1 MCIPYPGLWRIEMAT
16 IEIYDTTLRD
26 GSQREGVSLS
36 VTDKL
41 KIAEKLDEL
50 GVHYIEGGWPGSN
63 PKDIEFFRRAKKMRF
78 KNSRLCAFSSTRR
91 PGTIPEE
98 DSNMRA
104 LVEAGTD
111 TVTIFGK
118 SWDFHVR
125 DALKTTLD
133 ENLAMIKDSVAYLK
147 AVGRTVIFDAE
158 HFFDGYKANPGYA
171 LKTLDAAAQGGAE
184 VIVLCDTNGGLMPWE
199 LTAILTAVKERIKI
213 PLGIHVHDDAGMAT
227 ANSLLAVR
235 QGVTQVH
242 GTINGYGERC
252 GNANLCT
259 IIPNLQLKMGM
270 AVVSPEQLQGLT
282 KLSRFIA
289 ELANIAPADQ
299 QPYVGFNAFAHKGG
313 IHVDAV
319 SKMPATYEHADPVEV
334 GNQRRIL
341 VSELSGRSNITLT
354 SSANNFN
361 LSKDRPET
369 ASVLQRI
376 KELEHYGYQFEGAE
390 GSFELLVLKMMKA
403 YQPLFKLEG
412 FRLIIEKREDG
423 QLFSEATIKV
433 RVGDVQVHTAADGN
447 GPVNALDNAMRKAL
461 EGIYPALK
469 KIKLTD
475 FKVRVIDGV
484 DGTGA
489 QVRVLIESR
498 DDTQTWGT
506 VGVSPNVIEASWIA
520 LVDSLE
526 YGLLCRKLPELA
538 EAKQVL
544 EQLKGET
551 IRTTEAG

>member
-1 MCIPYPGLWRIEMAT
+1 MQKID
-16 IEIYDTTLRD
+16 IYDTTLRD

-36 VTDKL
+36 VADKL
-41 KIAEKLDEL
+41 KIVEKLDEF
-50 GVHYIEGGWPGSN
+50 GIAYIEGGWPGSN
-63 PKDIEFFRRAKKMRF
+63 PKDIEFFRRARKIKL
-78 KNSRLCAFSSTRR
+78 KNARLCAFGSTRR
-91 PGTIPEE
+91 PGTDAAE
-98 DSNMRA
+98 DQNIRA
-104 LVEAGTD
+104 LVEAGTE
-111 TVTIFGK
+111 TVTLFGK
-118 SWDFHVR
+118 SWDFHVS
-125 DALKTTLD
+125 DALKTSPE
-133 ENLAMIKDSVAYLK
+133 ENLAMIKESVGYLK
-147 AVGRTVIFDAE
+147 SLGRQVFFDAE
-158 HFFDGYKANPGYA
+158 HFFDGYKANSDYA
-171 LKTLDAAAQGGAE
+171 LATIMAAASGGAD

-199 LTAILTAVKERIKI
+199 LKTVLEAVKDKIKV

-227 ANSLLAVR
+227 ANSLLAVLE
-235 QGVTQVH
+235 GITQIH

-259 IIPNLQLKMGM
+259 IIPNLQLKMGFQ
-270 AVVSPEQLQGLT
+270 VVASGQLRGLT
-282 KLSRFIA
+282 RLSRSIA

-319 SKMPATYEHADPVEV
+319 SKKPATYEHADPEKV
-334 GNQRRIL
+334 GNKRRIL
-341 VSELSGRSNITLT
+341 VSELSGRSNISLKT
-354 SSANNFN
+354 SQNHLKLA
-361 LSKDRPET
+361 KDLPET
-369 ASVLQRI
+369 ASILQRI

-390 GSFELLVLKMMKA
+390 GSFELLILKMMKA

-433 RVGDVQVHTAADGN
+433 RVGDVQVHTAAEGN
-447 GPVNALDNAMRKAL
+447 GPVNALDNALRKAL
-461 EGIYPALK
+461 EEIYPALK

-498 DDTQTWGT
+498 DEHISWGT

-526 YGLLCRKLPELA
+526 YGLLCRKLPQFE
-538 EAKQVL
+538 EAKKVL
-544 EQLKGET
+544 EQLKGKDNF
-551 IRTTEAG
+551 

>member
-1 MCIPYPGLWRIEMAT
+1 MRKID
-16 IEIYDTTLRD
+16 IYDTTLRD
-26 GSQREGVSLS
+26 GSQREGVSFS
-36 VTDKL
+36 VSDKL
-41 KIAEKLDEL
+41 KIAEMLDEF
-50 GVHYIEGGWPGSN
+50 GVSYIEGGWPGSN
-63 PKDIEFFRRAKKMRF
+63 PKDIEFFRRAAKMDF
-78 KNSRLCAFSSTRR
+78 KNARICAFSSTRR
-91 PGTIPEE
+91 PGVAMEE
-98 DSNMRA
+98 DLNIRA
-104 LVEAGTD
+104 LVESGTD

-125 DALKTTLD
+125 DALKTTLN
-133 ENLAMIKDSVAYLK
+133 ENLAMIKDTITYLK
-147 AVGRTVIFDAE
+147 SLGREVFFDAE
-158 HFFDGYKANPGYA
+158 HFFDGYKANSEYA
-171 LKTLDAAAQGGAE
+171 LKTLEAAAEGGAD
-184 VIVLCDTNGGLMPWE
+184 VVVLCDTNGGLMPWE
-199 LTAILTAVKERIKI
+199 IPAILEAVKDRVKLS
-213 PLGIHVHDDAGMAT
+213 LGIHVHDDAGMAT

-235 QGVTQVH
+235 EGITQIH

-259 IIPNLQLKMGM
+259 IIPNMQLKMGFQ
-270 AVVSPEQLQGLT
+270 AVTSEQLSGLT

-289 ELANIAPADQ
+289 ELANIAPADH

-319 SKMPATYEHADPVEV
+319 SKKPETYEHADPNQV

-341 VSELSGRSNITLT
+341 VSELAGRSSITLKT
-354 SSANNFN
+354 TQND
-361 LSKDRPET
+361 LKLDKDRPET

-376 KELEHYGYQFEGAE
+376 KEMEHYGYQFEGAE

-403 YQPLFKLEG
+403 YTPLFKLEG

-433 RVGDVQVHTAADGN
+433 RVGDKQVHTAAEGN
-447 GPVNALDNAMRKAL
+447 GPVNALDNALRKAL
-461 EGIYPALK
+461 EGFYPALK

-489 QVRVLIESR
+489 QVRVLIQSS
-498 DDTQTWGT
+498 DDHKSWGT

-526 YGLLCRKLPELA
+526 YGLLCRKLPEFA
-538 EAKQVL
+538 EAKSVL
-544 EQLKGET
+544 EKLKNEGVT
-551 IRTTEAG
+551 SLG

>member
-1 MCIPYPGLWRIEMAT
+1 MQKID
-16 IEIYDTTLRD
+16 IYDTTLRD

-36 VTDKL
+36 VADKL
-41 KIAEKLDEL
+41 KIVEKLDEF
-50 GVHYIEGGWPGSN
+50 GIAYIEGGWPGSN
-63 PKDIEFFRRAKKMRF
+63 PKDIEFFRRARKIKL
-78 KNSRLCAFSSTRR
+78 KNARLCAFGSTRK
-91 PGTIPEE
+91 PGTDAAE
-98 DSNMRA
+98 DQNIRA
-104 LVEAGTD
+104 LVEAGTE
-111 TVTIFGK
+111 TVTLFGK
-118 SWDFHVR
+118 SWDFHVS
-125 DALKTTLD
+125 DALKTSPE
-133 ENLAMIKDSVAYLK
+133 ENLAMIKESVGYLK
-147 AVGRTVIFDAE
+147 SLGRQVFFDAE
-158 HFFDGYKANPGYA
+158 HFFDGYKANSDYA
-171 LKTLDAAAQGGAE
+171 LATIMAAASGGAD

-199 LTAILTAVKERIKI
+199 LKTVLEAVKDKIKV

-227 ANSLLAVR
+227 ANSLLAVLE
-235 QGVTQVH
+235 GITQIH

-259 IIPNLQLKMGM
+259 IIPNLQLKMGFQ
-270 AVVSPEQLQGLT
+270 VVASGQLRGLT
-282 KLSRFIA
+282 RLSRSIA

-319 SKMPATYEHADPVEV
+319 SKKPATYEHADPEKV
-334 GNQRRIL
+334 GNKRRIL
-341 VSELSGRSNITLT
+341 VSELSGRSNISLKT
-354 SSANNFN
+354 SQNHLKLA
-361 LSKDRPET
+361 KDLPET
-369 ASVLQRI
+369 ASILQKI

-390 GSFELLVLKMMKA
+390 GSFELLILKMMKA

-433 RVGDVQVHTAADGN
+433 RVGDVQVHTAAEGN
-447 GPVNALDNAMRKAL
+447 GPVNALDNALRKAL
-461 EGIYPALK
+461 EEIYPALK

-498 DDTQTWGT
+498 DEHISWGT

-526 YGLLCRKLPELA
+526 YGLLCRKLPQFE
-538 EAKQVL
+538 EAKKVL
-544 EQLKGET
+544 EQLKGKDNF
-551 IRTTEAG
+551 

>member
-1 MCIPYPGLWRIEMAT
+1 MQKID
-16 IEIYDTTLRD
+16 IYDTTLRD

-36 VTDKL
+36 VNDKL
-41 KIAEKLDEL
+41 KIAEKLDEF
-50 GVHYIEGGWPGSN
+50 GVSYIEGGWPGSN
-63 PKDIEFFRRAKKMRF
+63 PKDIEFFRRAAKIKL
-78 KNSRLCAFSSTRR
+78 KNARLCAFGSTRR
-91 PGTIPEE
+91 PGVKAAE
-98 DSNMRA
+98 DQNIRA
-104 LVEAGTD
+104 LIDAGTK
-111 TVTIFGK
+111 TVTLFGK

-125 DALKTTLD
+125 DALKTSLE
-133 ENLAMIKDSVAYLK
+133 ENLAMINDSVTYLK
-147 AVGRTVIFDAE
+147 GLGLDVIFDAE
-158 HFFDGYKANPGYA
+158 HFFDGYKANPDYA
-171 LKTLDAAAQGGAE
+171 LSTIEAAAAGRAD

-199 LTAILTAVKERIKI
+199 LKTVLEAVKDRVKV

-227 ANSLLAVR
+227 ANSLLAVLE
-235 QGVTQVH
+235 GITQIH

-259 IIPNLQLKMGM
+259 IIPNLQLKMGFQI
-270 AVVSPEQLQGLT
+270 VTPEQLCGLT
-282 KLSRFIA
+282 KLSRIIA

-319 SKMPATYEHADPVEV
+319 SKKPATYEHADPGQV

-341 VSELSGRSNITLT
+341 ISELSGRSNISLKTNHNQLKLARDHPDT
-354 SSANNFN
+354 V
-361 LSKDRPET
+361 
-369 ASVLQRI
+369 SVLQRI

-433 RVGDVQVHTAADGN
+433 RVGDVQVHTAAEGN
-447 GPVNALDNAMRKAL
+447 GPVNALDNALRKAL
-461 EGIYPALK
+461 EEIYPALK

-498 DDTQTWGT
+498 DEHTSWGT

-526 YGLLCRKLPELA
+526 YGLLCRNLPEFK
-538 EAKQVL
+538 EAKNVL
-544 EQLKGET
+544 EQLKGDG
-551 IRTTEAG
+551 INS

>member
-1 MCIPYPGLWRIEMAT
+1 MQKID
-16 IEIYDTTLRD
+16 IYDTTLRD

-36 VTDKL
+36 VNDKL
-41 KIAEKLDEL
+41 KITEKLDEF
-50 GVHYIEGGWPGSN
+50 GISYIEGGWPGSN
-63 PKDIEFFRRAKKMRF
+63 PKDIEFFRRAMKLKL
-78 KNSRLCAFSSTRR
+78 KHARLCAFGSTRK
-91 PGTIPEE
+91 PGI
-98 DSNMRA
+98 DAADDQNLRA
-104 LVEAGTD
+104 LIEAGPE
-111 TVTIFGK
+111 TITLFGK
-118 SWDFHVR
+118 SWDFHVH
-125 DALKTTLD
+125 DALKTSLD
-133 ENLAMIKDSVAYLK
+133 ENLAMIKDSIAYLK
-147 AVGRTVIFDAE
+147 SLGRKVIFDAE
-158 HFFDGYKANPGYA
+158 HFFDGYMANPDYA
-171 LKTLDAAAQGGAE
+171 LATIEAAAVGGAD
-184 VIVLCDTNGGLMPWE
+184 VIVLCDTNGGLMPWD
-199 LTAILTAVKERIKI
+199 LKTVLAKVKVRVKV

-235 QGVTQVH
+235 EGITQIH

-259 IIPNLQLKMGM
+259 IIPNLQLKMGLQ
-270 AVVSPEQLQGLT
+270 VVSPEQLRGLT
-282 KLSRFIA
+282 KLSRFVA
-289 ELANIAPADQ
+289 EQANIAPADQ

-319 SKMPATYEHADPVEV
+319 SKKPATYEHADPEGI

-341 VSELSGRSNITLT
+341 VSELSGRSNISLKTNHQHLKL
-354 SSANNFN
+354 AR
-361 LSKDRPET
+361 DHPET

-423 QLFSEATIKV
+423 QLYSEATIKV
-433 RVGDVQVHTAADGN
+433 RVGDVQVHTAAEGN
-447 GPVNALDNAMRKAL
+447 GPVNALDNALRKAL

-498 DDTQTWGT
+498 DEDISWGT

-526 YGLLCRKLPELA
+526 YGLLCRKLPELE
-538 EAKQVL
+538 EAKKVL
-544 EQLKGET
+544 EQLKGKGLN
-551 IRTTEAG
+551 R

>member
-1 MCIPYPGLWRIEMAT
+1 MHKV
-16 IEIYDTTLRD
+16 EIYDTTLRD

-36 VTDKL
+36 VADKL

-50 GVHYIEGGWPGSN
+50 GVSYIEGGWPGSN
-63 PKDIEFFRRAKKMRF
+63 PKDIEFFRRASRLKF
-78 KNSRLCAFSSTRR
+78 KNARLCAFSSTRR
-91 PGTIPEE
+91 PGLNPAE
-98 DSNMRA
+98 DKNIAA
-104 LVEAGTD
+104 LVEARTD

-125 DALKTTLD
+125 DALKTTLE
-133 ENLAMIKDSVAYLK
+133 ENLAMITDTVSYLK
-147 AVGRTVIFDAE
+147 NMGRKVIFDAE
-158 HFFDGYKANPGYA
+158 HFFDGYKANPEYA
-171 LKTLDAAAQGGAE
+171 LATITAAAEGKAD

-199 LTAILTAVKERIKI
+199 LSAILTAVKEKVKI

-235 QGVTQVH
+235 EGIVQIH

-259 IIPNLQLKMGM
+259 IIPNLQLKMGYK
-270 AVVSPEQLQGLT
+270 VLKDDQLRGLT

-299 QPYVGFNAFAHKGG
+299 QPYVGYNAFAHKGG

-319 SKMPATYEHADPVEV
+319 SKKPATYEHADPELV

-341 VSELSGRSNITLT
+341 VSELSGRSNISLKTRQ
-354 SSANNFN
+354 NNFN
-361 LSKDRPET
+361 LAKDRPET
-369 ASVLQRI
+369 ATVLRRI

-390 GSFELLVLKMMKA
+390 GSFELLILKMMKA

-412 FRLIIEKREDG
+412 FRLIIEKRADG
-423 QLFSEATIKV
+423 QLYSEATIKV
-433 RVGDVQVHTAADGN
+433 RVGDMQVHTAAEGN
-447 GPVNALDNAMRKAL
+447 GPVNALDNALRKAL

-498 DDTQTWGT
+498 DEDTSWGT

-526 YGLLCRKLPELA
+526 YGLLCRKLPEME
-538 EAKQVL
+538 EAKILL
-544 EQLKGET
+544 EQLKGE
-551 IRTTEAG
+551 ALG

>member
-1 MCIPYPGLWRIEMAT
+1 MQKID
-16 IEIYDTTLRD
+16 IYDTTLRD

-36 VTDKL
+36 VNDKL
-41 KIAEKLDEL
+41 KIAEKLDEF
-50 GVHYIEGGWPGSN
+50 GVSYIEGGWPGSN
-63 PKDIEFFRRAKKMRF
+63 PKDIEFFRRAAKIKL
-78 KNSRLCAFSSTRR
+78 KNARLCAFGSTRR
-91 PGTIPEE
+91 PGVKAAE
-98 DSNMRA
+98 DQNIRA
-104 LVEAGTD
+104 LIDAGTK
-111 TVTIFGK
+111 TVTLFGK

-125 DALKTTLD
+125 DALKTSLE
-133 ENLAMIKDSVAYLK
+133 ENLAMINDSVTYLK
-147 AVGRTVIFDAE
+147 GLGLDVIFDAE
-158 HFFDGYKANPGYA
+158 HFFDGYKANPDYA
-171 LKTLDAAAQGGAE
+171 LSTIEAAAAGRAD

-199 LTAILTAVKERIKI
+199 LKTVLEAVKDRVKV

-227 ANSLLAVR
+227 ANSLLAVLE
-235 QGVTQVH
+235 GITQIH

-259 IIPNLQLKMGM
+259 IIPNLQLKMGFQI
-270 AVVSPEQLQGLT
+270 VTPEQLCGLT
-282 KLSRFIA
+282 KLSRIIA

-319 SKMPATYEHADPVEV
+319 SKKPATYEHADPGQV

-341 VSELSGRSNITLT
+341 ISELSGRSNISLKTNHNQLKLARDHPDT
-354 SSANNFN
+354 VA
-361 LSKDRPET
+361 
-369 ASVLQRI
+369 VLQRI

-433 RVGDVQVHTAADGN
+433 RVGDVQVHTAAEGN
-447 GPVNALDNAMRKAL
+447 GPVNALDNALRKAL
-461 EGIYPALK
+461 EEIYPALK

-498 DDTQTWGT
+498 DEHTSWGT

-526 YGLLCRKLPELA
+526 YGLLCRNLPEFK
-538 EAKQVL
+538 EAKNVL
-544 EQLKGET
+544 EQLKGDG
-551 IRTTEAG
+551 INS

>member
-1 MCIPYPGLWRIEMAT
+1 MKKID
-16 IEIYDTTLRD
+16 IYDTTLRD

-41 KIAEKLDEL
+41 KIVEKLDEF
-50 GVHYIEGGWPGSN
+50 GIAYIEGGWPGSN
-63 PKDIEFFRRAKKMRF
+63 PKDIEFFRRARKIKL
-78 KNSRLCAFSSTRR
+78 KNTRLCAFGSTRR
-91 PGTIPEE
+91 PGTETAE
-98 DSNMRA
+98 DQNIRA
-104 LVEAGTD
+104 LVEAGTE
-111 TVTIFGK
+111 TVTLFGK
-118 SWDFHVR
+118 SWDFHVS
-125 DALKTTLD
+125 DALKTSPE
-133 ENLAMIKDSVAYLK
+133 ENLAMIKESVSYLK
-147 AVGRTVIFDAE
+147 SLGRQVFFDAE
-158 HFFDGYKANPGYA
+158 HFFDGYKANSDYA
-171 LKTLDAAAQGGAE
+171 LATIRAAASGGAD

-199 LTAILTAVKERIKI
+199 LKTVLEAVKDKVKV

-227 ANSLLAVR
+227 ANSLLAVLE
-235 QGVTQVH
+235 GITQIH

-259 IIPNLQLKMGM
+259 IIPNLQLKMGFQ
-270 AVVSPEQLQGLT
+270 VVAPEQLRGLT
-282 KLSRFIA
+282 RLSRSIA

-319 SKMPATYEHADPVEV
+319 SKKPATYEHADPEKV

-341 VSELSGRSNITLT
+341 VSELSGRSNISLKT
-354 SSANNFN
+354 SQNHLKLA
-361 LSKDRPET
+361 KDLPET
-369 ASVLQRI
+369 ASILQRI

-390 GSFELLVLKMMKA
+390 GSFELLILKMMKA

-433 RVGDVQVHTAADGN
+433 RVGDVQVHTAAEGN
-447 GPVNALDNAMRKAL
+447 GPVNALDNALRKAL
-461 EGIYPALK
+461 EEIYPALK

-498 DDTQTWGT
+498 DEHISWGT

-526 YGLLCRKLPELA
+526 YGLLCRKLPQFE
-538 EAKQVL
+538 EAKKVL
-544 EQLKGET
+544 EQLKGKDNF
-551 IRTTEAG
+551 

>member
-1 MCIPYPGLWRIEMAT
+1 MQKID
-16 IEIYDTTLRD
+16 IYDTTLRD

-36 VTDKL
+36 VNDKL
-41 KIAEKLDEL
+41 KIVEKLDEF
-50 GVHYIEGGWPGSN
+50 GVSYIEGGWPGSN
-63 PKDIEFFRRAKKMRF
+63 PKDIEFFRRAAKIKL
-78 KNSRLCAFSSTRR
+78 KNARLCAFGSTRR
-91 PGTIPEE
+91 PGVKAAE
-98 DSNMRA
+98 DQNIRA
-104 LVEAGTD
+104 LIEAGTK
-111 TVTIFGK
+111 TVTLFGK

-125 DALKTTLD
+125 DALKTSLE
-133 ENLAMIKDSVAYLK
+133 ENLAMIKDSVTYLK
-147 AVGRTVIFDAE
+147 GLGLDVIFDAE
-158 HFFDGYKANPGYA
+158 HFFDGYKANPDYA
-171 LKTLDAAAQGGAE
+171 LLTIEAAAAGRAD

-199 LTAILTAVKERIKI
+199 LKTVLEAVKDRVKV

-227 ANSLLAVR
+227 ANSLLAVLE
-235 QGVTQVH
+235 GITQIH

-259 IIPNLQLKMGM
+259 IIPNLQLKMGFKI
-270 AVVSPEQLQGLT
+270 VTPEQLCGLT

-319 SKMPATYEHADPVEV
+319 SKKPATYEHADPAQV

-341 VSELSGRSNITLT
+341 VSELSGRSNISLKTNHNQLKLARDHPDT
-354 SSANNFN
+354 V
-361 LSKDRPET
+361 
-369 ASVLQRI
+369 SVLQRI

-433 RVGDVQVHTAADGN
+433 RVGDVQVHTAAEGN
-447 GPVNALDNAMRKAL
+447 GPVNALDNALRKAL
-461 EGIYPALK
+461 EEIYPALK

-498 DDTQTWGT
+498 DEHTSWGT

-526 YGLLCRKLPELA
+526 YGLLCRNLPEFK
-538 EAKQVL
+538 EAKIVL
-544 EQLKGET
+544 EQLKGD
-551 IRTTEAG
+551 GVNL